1 MIINFRQREDG
12 SCFIVFMIPG
22 NRFLKGIIEPDLLAR
37 VGDLKAFWWAD
48 IEFVDSEDE
57 DALLDIVNLRMDKL

>member
-1 MIINFRQREDG
+1 M
-12 SCFIVFMIPG
+12 FMIPG